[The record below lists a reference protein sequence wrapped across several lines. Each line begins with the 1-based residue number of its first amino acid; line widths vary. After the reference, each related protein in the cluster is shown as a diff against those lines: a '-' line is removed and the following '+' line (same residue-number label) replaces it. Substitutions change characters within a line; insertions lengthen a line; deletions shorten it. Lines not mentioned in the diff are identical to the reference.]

1 MVQSSA
7 RRWVNDKNK
16 LNFLLHIINIPF
28 SIDDRFVLKEMSKVD
43 VTIFEHFA
51 PKYFKY
57 INKCLLRNDVTILA
71 KIFGVFKVTIK
82 KKT

>member
-1 MVQSSA
+1 
-7 RRWVNDKNK
+7 
-16 LNFLLHIINIPF
+16 
-28 SIDDRFVLKEMSKVD
+28 MSKVD